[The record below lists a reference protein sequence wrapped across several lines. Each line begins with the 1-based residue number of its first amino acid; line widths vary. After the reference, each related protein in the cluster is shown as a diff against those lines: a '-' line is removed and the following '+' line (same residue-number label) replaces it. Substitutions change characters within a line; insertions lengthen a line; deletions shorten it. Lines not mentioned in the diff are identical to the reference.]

1 MHTCAKKTSEFAP
14 PNVYGYST
22 WKSLCQNTQNKIL
35 RSVWYNILIQGNQ
48 NRKIKKIRILFFTN
62 QSVLSKSTL
71 RARRPTRTNTRLRRV
86 SQARQL
92 SKCVYIHNL
101 WHTRMNIVF
110 EISNT
115 ILLYCIQYLPN
126 PNREHESHYKSTKE
140 PGNRNK
146 YVNKEK
152 KII

>member
-1 MHTCAKKTSEFAP
+1 
-14 PNVYGYST
+14 
-22 WKSLCQNTQNKIL
+22 
-35 RSVWYNILIQGNQ
+35 
-48 NRKIKKIRILFFTN
+48 
-62 QSVLSKSTL
+62 
-71 RARRPTRTNTRLRRV
+71 
-86 SQARQL
+86 
-92 SKCVYIHNL
+92 
-101 WHTRMNIVF
+101 MNIVF

-152 KII
+152 KKKEYSQGQPGILFEKDNL